1 MGNSE
6 SGWSAERWTGLLMLL
21 NELRGT
27 VLLVYHLNDREAWE
41 GSELRAQRDASQP

>member
-21 NELRGT
+21 NELR
-27 VLLVYHLNDREAWE
+27 D
-41 GSELRAQRDASQP
+41 GSAGLPFE